1 MKRTY
6 KQTLEFA
13 ITKIQEENL
22 NQNISKDS
30 EVKIGDVDY
39 YILFFA
45 LENYFKMVLTDLNDD
60 KDKKEKESIEEIVK
74 ILFNEYEEEKHYW
87 S

>member
-6 KQTLEFA
+6 VQTLEFA
-13 ITKIQEENL
+13 ISKIQEENL

-30 EVKIGDVDY
+30 EVRIGDVDY

-45 LENYFKMVLTDLNDD
+45 LEDFFKIILTDLNDD
-60 KDKKEKESIEEIVK
+60 EDKKEKLNIEEIVK
-74 ILFNEYEEEKHYW
+74 VLFNEYEDERHYW

>member
-1 MKRTY
+1 MLIITY
-6 KQTLEFA
+6 
-13 ITKIQEENL
+13 
-22 NQNISKDS
+22 
-30 EVKIGDVDY
+30 
-39 YILFFA
+39 FFRSRK
-45 LENYFKMVLTDLNDD
+45 LFKMILTDLNDD

>member
-6 KQTLEFA
+6 EQTLEFA

-22 NQNISKDS
+22 NQNILKDS

-45 LENYFKMVLTDLNDD
+45 LENYFKMILTDLNDD

-74 ILFNEYEEEKHYW
+74 ILFNEYEDEKHYW

>member
-6 KQTLEFA
+6 EQTLEFA
-13 ITKIQEENL
+13 ICKIQEENL

-39 YILFFA
+39 YMLFFA
-45 LENYFKMVLTDLNDD
+45 LENYFKIILTDLHDD
-60 KDKKEKESIEEIVK
+60 KDKKEKISIEEIVK
-74 ILFNEYEEEKHYW
+74 VLFNEYEDEKHYW
-87 S
+87 K

>member
-39 YILFFA
+39 YILFS
-45 LENYFKMVLTDLNDD
+45 L
-60 KDKKEKESIEEIVK
+60 
-74 ILFNEYEEEKHYW
+74 
-87 S
+87 

>member
-45 LENYFKMVLTDLNDD
+45 LENYFKIILTDLNDD

>member
-6 KQTLEFA
+6 EQTLEFA
-13 ITKIQEENL
+13 IIKIQEENL

-45 LENYFKMVLTDLNDD
+45 LENYFKMILTDLNDD

-74 ILFNEYEEEKHYW
+74 ILFNEYEDEKHYW

>member
-45 LENYFKMVLTDLNDD
+45 LENYFKMILTDLNDD

>member
-39 YILFFA
+39 YMLFFA
-45 LENYFKMVLTDLNDD
+45 LENYFKIILTDLHDD
-60 KDKKEKESIEEIVK
+60 KDKKEKISIEEIVK
-74 ILFNEYEEEKHYW
+74 VLFNEYEDEKHYW
-87 S
+87 K